1 MRQEIEEF
9 IGDCNQE
16 HRYASW
22 DYCFSYFRG
31 ADGHLTDDMEKSCTI
46 LGFYLA
52 SWGMLRG
59 SSPLLKKSSRYYWKL
74 IEFVNQ
80 VDSDNPS
87 FSSIDVPDYV
97 DSDIRKVIL
106 DRYRQVE
113 KLLDGDSHES
123 SLTRTTK
130 VMLGIWGN
138 VPAFDRNFRATLK
151 YDLGASGYMRMTH
164 RALRDVYNRFE
175 LVPEEKK
182 YLQSFDYRVLN
193 FYGEPTKLRYP
204 IAKLI
209 DMYGFIRG
217 AELLRDN

>member
-9 IGDCNQE
+9 IGASNPD

-22 DYCFSYFRG
+22 DYCYSYFRS
-31 ADGHLTDDMEKSCTI
+31 AHGHLTYDMEKSCTI
-46 LGFYLA
+46 LGFFLA

-80 VDSDNPS
+80 IDSDDPS
-87 FSSIDVPDYV
+87 FSLIDVPNYV
-97 DSDIRKVIL
+97 NVDIRKVIL
-106 DRYRQVE
+106 DRYHQIE
-113 KLLDGDSHES
+113 KLLDGDNHES

-138 VPAFDRNFRATLK
+138 VPAFDRNFRTALK
-151 YDLGASGYMRMTH
+151 FDIGGRGYMRMTH
-164 RALRDVYNRFE
+164 RALLDVYNRYE
-175 LVPEEKK
+175 LVPEEKT
-182 YLQSFDYRVLN
+182 YLQSVDYKVLN
-193 FYGEPTKLRYP
+193 FSGEPTNLRYP

-217 AELLRDN
+217 AELLRDQ